1 MGRTNRGRGALGVV
15 AATLALAA
23 IAIAASDRTPEETV
37 RRYVAAI
44 QEQDFSAAYDLVS
57 KAMKTDR
64 KTGAVKSREVW
75 VKESQYLVQ
84 LSALKIFGFR
94 VFPGRIEDDEAKVPN
109 LLSSQDKFLNQ
120 LGVDE
125 HELYTLVREDGEWKV
140 DRQEIVIDR
149 AELDAWFAEP
159 ATTPTILP

>member
-1 MGRTNRGRGALGVV
+1 MGRTSLGRGALGVIT
-15 AATLALAA
+15 AILALAA
-23 IAIAASDRTPEETV
+23 LAIAASDRTPEETV

-57 KAMKTDR
+57 TAMKTDR
-64 KTGAVKSREVW
+64 KTGVVKSREVW

-84 LSALKIFGFR
+84 LAAVKIFGFR
-94 VFPGRIEDDEAKVPN
+94 VFPGRIEGEVPN

-125 HELYTLVREDGEWKV
+125 HELYTLVREDGAWKV

-149 AELDAWFAEP
+149 DEIDAWFAEP
-159 ATTPTILP
+159 AKTPTIVP

>member
-1 MGRTNRGRGALGVV
+1 MGQTKLGRGTLGVLV
-15 AATLALAA
+15 ALVALTAA
-23 IAIAASDRTPEETV
+23 ALSASDRTPEETV
-37 RRYVAAI
+37 RRYLTAI
-44 QEQDFSAAYDLVS
+44 REQDFSSAFDLVS
-57 KAMKTDR
+57 TAMKTDR
-64 KTGAVKSREVW
+64 KTGVVKSREVW

-94 VFPGRIEDDEAKVPN
+94 VFAGRVEGEEAKVPN

-149 AELDAWFAEP
+149 AELDTWFAEP
-159 ATTPTILP
+159 AKTPTIVP

>member
-1 MGRTNRGRGALGVV
+1 MITAI
-15 AATLALAA
+15 LALAA
-23 IAIAASDRTPEETV
+23 LAIAASDRTPEETV

-57 KAMKTDR
+57 TAMKTDR
-64 KTGAVKSREVW
+64 KTGVVKSREVW

-84 LSALKIFGFR
+84 LAAVKIFGFR
-94 VFPGRIEDDEAKVPN
+94 VFPGRIEGEEAKVPN
-109 LLSSQDKFLNQ
+109 LLSSQDKFLNH

-125 HELYTLVREDGEWKV
+125 HELYTLVREDGAWKV

-149 AELDAWFAEP
+149 DEIDAWFAEP
-159 ATTPTILP
+159 AKTPTIVP

>member
-1 MGRTNRGRGALGVV
+1 MGRTSLGRGALGVIT
-15 AATLALAA
+15 AILALAA
-23 IAIAASDRTPEETV
+23 LAIAASDRTPEETV

-57 KAMKTDR
+57 TAMKTDR
-64 KTGAVKSREVW
+64 KTGVVKSREVW

-84 LSALKIFGFR
+84 LAAVKIFGFR
-94 VFPGRIEDDEAKVPN
+94 VFPGRIEGEEAKVPN

-125 HELYTLVREDGEWKV
+125 HELYTLVREDGAWKV

-149 AELDAWFAEP
+149 DEIDAWFAEP
-159 ATTPTILP
+159 AKTPTIVP

>member
-1 MGRTNRGRGALGVV
+1 MITAI
-15 AATLALAA
+15 LALAA
-23 IAIAASDRTPEETV
+23 LAIAASDRTPEETV

-57 KAMKTDR
+57 TAMKTDR
-64 KTGAVKSREVW
+64 KTGVVKSREVW

-84 LSALKIFGFR
+84 LAAVKIFGFR
-94 VFPGRIEDDEAKVPN
+94 VFPGRIEGEEAKVPN

-125 HELYTLVREDGEWKV
+125 HELYTLVREDGAWKV

-149 AELDAWFAEP
+149 DEIDAWFAEP
-159 ATTPTILP
+159 AKTPTIVP